1 MQHIIRQCLSSSH
14 LRQHWWITA
23 ADPVSTV
30 RPAVPQNLREKL
42 QRYKRVHGAGLASG
56 ASAGCIRKHGTQR
69 IQCQC
74 PVPDTT
80 RHPRDPVI
88 TLRWVRAAWAAL
100 NTESNNCLV
109 QMSRIYSLLWALT
122 NTFDPASASHVAHKV
137 QPSRRL
143 WADTSLRLNPDV
155 SSVWDRSW
163 YWVSS
168 EWLQQTRDDMN
179 YDLNHQAVSDHVNRN
194 YSSHSAVGAQAS
206 NDWGVKQLTLTM
218 QRYI

>member
-1 MQHIIRQCLSSSH
+1 MHHIIRQCLSSSH

-137 QPSRRL
+137 RHVTQTKPRRVLSLGQELILSVL
-143 WADTSLRLNPDV
+143 WMTSTNKRWHELWLE
-155 SSVWDRSW
+155 SSGRQWSC
-163 YWVSS
+163 
-168 EWLQQTRDDMN
+168 
-179 YDLNHQAVSDHVNRN
+179 
-194 YSSHSAVGAQAS
+194 
-206 NDWGVKQLTLTM
+206 
-218 QRYI
+218 